1 MTCQANIH
9 VDWKLA
15 EQELKKLNLL
25 MKAREGQAEI
35 KKMMMVRR
43 YWAARVMFGERK
55 LETVDHEEPTSSI

>member
-1 MTCQANIH
+1 
-9 VDWKLA
+9 VDWKLE

-35 KKMMMVRR
+35 KKYLKMMMVRR